1 MLLQERES
9 RTEMLKDFFTSYF
22 KKLQMAFKD
31 KSYRRV
37 FIVIVSFIIMN
48 ALKSSLYEFFII
60 PQANKDILTY
70 KFWFNL
76 LCCIILYLIVFSF
89 KSRYVFLL
97 VFVIQCVYSYANIS
111 YFLYYHSYLHFL
123 QWFSLFKEALIS
135 ATHLANPKSIQLLV
149 VFIDVP
155 LALYIFL
162 KGFKKELRKFKL
174 PALKNLV
181 LISTILIL
189 MVVEINNYFADKS
202 IVHYMDDRYT
212 GETEIVAR
220 YGTLVNSGINIIKN
234 YSEKK
239 LIEQLNYGHK
249 LSGPASAI
257 VSDKSSNP
265 PTINTGKPN
274 YVIIQVESMDANI
287 VKQQY
292 KGSYVMPY
300 LSSLREN
307 SVYYPYTLSYHKGGG
322 TSDTE
327 FSIINSVEPLD
338 SFPAIKLTSYTYPN
352 SVVSKL
358 SKLSYSTMAFHG
370 NVGTF
375 YNRDIAFSKM
385 GFKKFYDINSMG
397 YIDEGWGAPDD
408 KVFSFAYDKMANS
421 SEPFL
426 SYIITM
432 TSHGPFASARN
443 YYNNDR
449 YDGIEDELVKN
460 YFNSMNYVDD
470 SIKDFVSKIQAE
482 FANTYIFIYGDH
494 TPNIHAKNFYQAS
507 LLKGDKY
514 FEFVPLFII
523 TPDNKKHVEDSVV
536 ASFLDISPTILGS
549 SGLPYTVYS
558 DGSNLLSNNKRALN
572 IPLKSES
579 FDRKWMYDA
588 ISTYTYSEEEPLW
601 KKYLPS
607 FITSNLIE
615 RHKK

>member
-1 MLLQERES
+1 MYINLFSLNI
-9 RTEMLKDFFTSYF
+9 
-22 KKLQMAFKD
+22 KKAKMAFKD
-31 KSYRRV
+31 KSYKKT
-37 FIVIVSFIIMN
+37 FIVIVLFIIMN
-48 ALKSSLYEFFII
+48 ALKSSLYDYFLI
-60 PQANKDILTY
+60 PQANKDIFTY
-70 KFWFNL
+70 KFWFTL
-76 LCCIILYLIVFSF
+76 LCCIIIYSIVLSF

-97 VFVIQCVYSYANIS
+97 VFVLQCIYSYANIS

-123 QWFSLFKEALIS
+123 QWISLFKEAIIS

-162 KGFKKELRKFKL
+162 KGFKKEIREFNLS
-174 PALKNLV
+174 ALKNLV
-181 LISTILIL
+181 LALSLLIL
-189 MVVEINNYFADKS
+189 LVVEINNYSAGKS
-202 IVHYMDDRYT
+202 IIHYMDDRYT

-220 YGTLVNSGINIIKN
+220 YGTLVNSGINVIKN

-239 LIEQLNYGHK
+239 LIEQLTYGHR
-249 LSGPASAI
+249 LTGPGPTI
-257 VSDKSSNP
+257 KDDKSSSS
-265 PTINTGKPN
+265 PTIKTGKPN

-292 KGSYVMPY
+292 KDSYVMPF
-300 LSSLREN
+300 LGSLRES

-327 FSIINSVEPLD
+327 FSIINSVESLD
-338 SFPAIKLTSYTYPN
+338 SFPAIKLTSYNYPN

-358 SKLSYSTMAFHG
+358 SKATYSTMAFHG

-385 GFKKFYDINSMG
+385 GFKKFYDINSMK
-397 YIDEGWGAPDD
+397 YTDEGWGAPDD
-408 KVFSFAYDKMANS
+408 KVFSFAFDTMEKS
-421 SEPFL
+421 SKPFL

-432 TSHGPFASARN
+432 TSHGPFESARN
-443 YYNNDR
+443 YYNNNR
-449 YDGIEDELVKN
+449 YDKIEDALVKN
-460 YFNSMNYVDD
+460 YFNSMNYVDN
-470 SIKDFVSKIQAE
+470 SIKDFVTKIQAE

-494 TPNIHAKNFYQAS
+494 TPNIHTEDYYQAS
-507 LLKGDKY
+507 FLDGDKY

-523 TPDNKKHVEDSVV
+523 TPDKQKHLESSVV
-536 ASFLDISPTILGS
+536 ASFLDISPSILGS
-549 SGLPYTVYS
+549 SGIPYTIYS
-558 DGSNLLSNNKRALN
+558 DGTNLLSANRNPLN
-572 IPLKSES
+572 LPLKRES
-579 FDRKWMYDA
+579 FDREWLFDK
-588 ISTYTYSEEEPLW
+588 ISTYTYSTEEPLW